1 METKD
6 DRRKRRLEELA
17 KAKGGVKAIAR
28 AAGVGWEGL
37 DQVLKGTL
45 LKRKADGT
53 RNPKALGDSVAEAI
67 EDAYDLGRG
76 WFDWP
81 FELVDYKR
89 YYALTPEQRAVTQ
102 DRMMQEVRRFE
113 AESAGPEK
121 PPFTPMKLTG
131 PSTDIEANSRHKRAP
146 A

>member
-6 DRRKRRLEELA
+6 DRRKRRLAQLA
-17 KAKGGVKAIAR
+17 LEKGGVRAVAA

-45 LKRKADGT
+45 LKSKADGT

-67 EDAYDLGRG
+67 EDAYGLGRG

-81 FELVDYKR
+81 FDLVDYKR

-113 AESAGPEK
+113 AEHPEH
-121 PPFTPMKLTG
+121 PPFTPVRISG
-131 PSTDIEANSRHKRAP
+131 PSTDARQPERKTRSSA
-146 A
+146 